1 MEKNKENK
9 ENKDIKLT
17 PKQELFCYEYCIDF
31 NATRAAK
38 AAGYSESTAN
48 VIGSENLSKPYIQE
62 RIKYMKEHLAE
73 TAQVSALKVIEEHKK
88 IAFGSMASMHNTWLE
103 RSEFEKLTD
112 DQKSCIKSINTK
124 ILKKNVGTSECPDII
139 DVEYV
144 KIELYDKQKS
154 LDSISNMLGFNAPL
168 VNINKNMEICIDDG
182 LDEE

>member
-1 MEKNKENK
+1 MEKDK

-48 VIGSENLSKPYIQE
+48 VIGNENLSKPYIQE
-62 RIKYMKEHLAE
+62 RIKYMKDHLAE

-88 IAFGSMASMHNTWLE
+88 IAFSSMALMHNTWLE
-103 RSEFEKLTD
+103 RAEFEKLTE
-112 DQKSCIKSINTK
+112 DQKACIKSINTK
-124 ILKKNVGTSECPDII
+124 ILKKNIGTSDSPEIV

-144 KIELYDKQKS
+144 KIDLYDKQKS
-154 LDSISNMLGFNAPL
+154 LDSISNMLGFNAPT
-168 VNINKNMEICIDDG
+168 VNVNKNIDICIEDG
-182 LDEE
+182 LD